1 MSPLGKGIAFAS
13 IFKCMNPSRRFL
25 KDLLKGTLSAAVLL
39 GLGSSLATA
48 SKASAAPLCSRV
60 FDLSAKALGG
70 RNAEYLHSSLWGQ
83 DLPDQLRAW
92 TGKDYVLRE
101 KDPAQKRTIVL
112 EAFLLRD
119 LIIAPGHRVL
129 RVSSSHPSAKPAPGS
144 QRVLLNAITSQTG
157 HLRFLDIW
165 DGHHR
170 ILEAFRQGAETIKS
184 LQEQG
189 FIVDILINGKP
200 AGSFSAWK
208 HILPAAATHPSWEA
222 RARILSEKDVE
233 VSGEWSN
240 YELGSRTTLSQL
252 VENEAQARQTKLGIF
267 FGTFD
272 PVHENHIAVAKMGLS
287 EFGLDK
293 VILIPNAL
301 PQHKKPSLLGYRQA
315 LLIERIK
322 NEPGLDTVLF
332 DTHYF
337 IERFGKHTL
346 VEKIRQDLGSNQIF
360 LIDGGDSFQKLM
372 DLNQIRPTEVIHY
385 IVSKRGDGIT
395 VPARL
400 QKKVFLSQKD
410 FMEVSSSEIRQSFS
424 EGKTPEEIKFS
435 RKSTEQ
441 VRAWGLYESDRPR
454 LYSSEDLY
462 SFMKASHPI
471 SDLRFKGG
479 EASSGLTF
487 HHNDVWQMLLPGNK
501 KMTYQV
507 AYFKADTPESR
518 RGKNRVEAEEA
529 AFLLNRLLNMDIV
542 PPTVVIENVRA
553 GGQVQAKGSL
563 SFAVSGAEKLLTEAN
578 LNSSLEQQLFF
589 SDARILNVL
598 LHNKDANDRN
608 FLIGRHWSTG
618 KQAPFLIDFSQSFA
632 KDQYLSMTYYPVGH
646 KGEIKV
652 FRKSTLEAL
661 KSLTAPLLRERLS
674 HLLSEQDMNDI
685 LERRNGIVAYIEH
698 LQQSP
703 QDTPILY

>member
-1 MSPLGKGIAFAS
+1 MAFA
-13 IFKCMNPSRRFL
+13 FFFECMTPSRRFFTAPL
-25 KDLLKGTLSAAVLL
+25 KVTLSAAVLL
-39 GLGSSLATA
+39 GLGGSLPAA

-60 FDLSAKALGG
+60 FVSSAKTPGG
-70 RNAEYLHSSLWGQ
+70 RNAEYFRSSLWGQ

-92 TGKDYVLRE
+92 PGKEYILTE
-101 KDPAQKRTIVL
+101 NDPAKKRTEVL
-112 EAFLLRD
+112 KGFLLRD
-119 LIIAPGHRVL
+119 LIVAPGHRVL
-129 RVSSSHPSAKPAPGS
+129 RVSSSPPSTKPAPGS

-170 ILEAFRQGAETIKS
+170 ILEAFRQGADTVKS
-184 LQEQG
+184 LEERG
-189 FIVDILINGKP
+189 FFVDILINGKP
-200 AGSFSAWK
+200 AGSSSAWK
-208 HILPAAATHPSWEA
+208 HILPAAATNPSWES
-222 RARILSEKDVE
+222 RARILSEKNVE

-240 YELGSRTTLSQL
+240 YELGSRTTLYQL
-252 VENEAQARQTKLGIF
+252 VENEAQARQLKLGIF

-272 PVHENHIAVAKMGLS
+272 PVDENHIAVAKMGLS

-293 VILIPNAL
+293 VILIPNAR

-315 LLIERIK
+315 LLMERIK

-337 IERFGKHTL
+337 IEHFGKNTL

-360 LIDGGDSFQKLM
+360 LIDGRDSFQKLM
-372 DLNQIRPTEVIHY
+372 DLNQIQPTDVIHY
-385 IVSKRGDGIT
+385 IVSKRGDDIT

-410 FMEVSSSEIRQSFS
+410 FIEVSSSEILQSFS

-441 VRAWGLYESDRPR
+441 VRAWGLYESGRPR

-462 SFMKASHPI
+462 NFMKASHPL

-487 HHNDVWQMLLPGNK
+487 HHNDVWQMLLPGDK
-501 KMTYQV
+501 KGTYQV
-507 AYFKADTPESR
+507 AFFKPDTPESR

-529 AFLLNRLLNMDIV
+529 AFLLNRLLKMDLV
-542 PPTVVIENVRA
+542 PPTVVVENVKA
-553 GGQVQAKGSL
+553 GGREYARGAL
-563 SFAVSGAEKLLTEAN
+563 SFAVSGAEKLLTAAH
-578 LNSSLEQQLFF
+578 LDSSLEQQLFF
-589 SDARILNVL
+589 SDARVLNVL

-618 KQAPFLIDFSQSFA
+618 KTAPFLIDFSQSFA
-632 KDQYLSMTYYPVGH
+632 KDQYLSMTYYPLGH

-652 FRKSTLEAL
+652 FRKSTLAGL
-661 KSLTAPLLRERLS
+661 KSLTAPLLREHLS
-674 HLLSEQDMNDI
+674 HLLSEQDINDI
-685 LERRNGIVAYIEH
+685 LERRNGIVAYIER
-698 LQQSP
+698 LQQSH